1 MSAAARIGRVGVV
14 LMPTE
19 HGTDAPS
26 VLSGSL
32 VDWLQGAGLE
42 VVPIP
47 YTYSPTHVY
56 HLLDSVNALCFQG
69 GPVYND
75 TYRTLVAALLQEAY
89 RRLQLLL
96 DDAEGGA
103 YIPVFGICHGLQMV
117 LSTYGGLWPLE
128 SFHAEG
134 VHPAVLRLTA
144 EGQRE
149 GRLNRV
155 TRRFPR
161 TAPFSH
167 GHGFSVER
175 FRSSP
180 ILHNVFRILST
191 TKDRNGE
198 TYISMVEGKTLPI
211 YLTQFHPEIDRRFD
225 WMADAFAREVQ
236 HSVEVQQAPP
246 LPRRRSELRLN
257 ERTTCPPTEQP
268 IVSTRGC
275 YVFPPR
281 KN

>member
-1 MSAAARIGRVGVV
+1 
-14 LMPTE
+14 MPTE

-47 YTYSPTHVY
+47 YTYSPAHVY

-75 TYRTLVAALLQEAY
+75 TYRTLVAALLQESY

-103 YIPVFGICHGLQMV
+103 YIPVFGICHGLQLV
-117 LSTYGGLWPLE
+117 LSTYGALWPLE
-128 SFHAEG
+128 SFNAEG

-144 EGQRE
+144 DAHRE

-198 TYISMVEGKTLPI
+198 TYISMVEGKSLPI

-225 WMADAFAREVQ
+225 WMADAFAKEVQ

-246 LPRRRSELRLN
+246 LPRRRSELRLGT
-257 ERTTCPPTEQP
+257 RTPCPPTEQP

-275 YVFPPR
+275 YVFPR

>member
-1 MSAAARIGRVGVV
+1 
-14 LMPTE
+14 MPTE
-19 HGTDAPS
+19 HGTESPS

-47 YTYSPTHVY
+47 YTYSPAHVY
-56 HLLDSVNALCFQG
+56 HLLDSLHALCFQG

-89 RRLQLLL
+89 RRFQLMLN
-96 DDAEGGA
+96 DEEGGA

-117 LSTYGGLWPLE
+117 LSTYGALWPLE
-128 SFHAEG
+128 SFNAEG
-134 VHPAVLRLTA
+134 LHTAVLRPTA

-149 GRLNRV
+149 GRLNHV
-155 TRRFPR
+155 VRRLPR

-175 FRSSP
+175 FHGSP
-180 ILHNVFRILST
+180 ILRNFFRILTT
-191 TKDRNGE
+191 TKDRNGV
-198 TYISMVEGKTLPI
+198 TYISMAEAKNHPLYV
-211 YLTQFHPEIDRRFD
+211 TQFHPEIDRRFD
-225 WMADAFAREVQ
+225 WMADAFAREVRQ
-236 HSVEVQQAPP
+236 SIEVRQGMT
-246 LPRRRSELRLN
+246 LPRRRSELRLG

-268 IVSTRGC
+268 FVSARGC